1 MSRDKDRDSGRTAP
15 VRARSVREQQTS
27 DDAFWERSNDNRAGV
42 AEAHRRFG
50 GLDVPATLAG
60 MVAALGTLVVLS
72 GIAAGAGTIGYQSGL
87 DDTDDLSLGGFI
99 AGMVVLFLAF
109 LVGGWV
115 AGRMARYDG
124 GRNGLVSALWFVL
137 LVAGL
142 AALGAWAGDRYED
155 EFTDL
160 DLPRWFEDNA
170 RTTTAVITGLVAV
183 VVALLAGFLGG
194 RRGGATTA
202 RPTRSSPAREA
213 SPSSERYRPGPRPS
227 PSARRRPVTRSATTT
242 ADRAPPPSIPTG
254 RRPGRWWR
262 GPRRVQHPRR
272 PVRRRC
278 IRGSSSC
285 RRSMGARRTAR
296 AGTHRSPYGRT

>member
-1 MSRDKDRDSGRTAP
+1 MARDKDRDSGRTAP

-194 RRGGATTA
+194 MRGGRYHRKADEVIAGAGGVAVA
-202 RPTRSSPAREA
+202 RTVPTGTEAVPERPAPTRHEVGHDDGGPGAAPVLPDRAQTRPMVAGPAE
-213 SPSSERYRPGPRPS
+213 G
-227 PSARRRPVTRSATTT
+227 SAPTTT
-242 ADRAPPPSIPTG
+242 GSTS
-254 RRPGRWWR
+254 
-262 GPRRVQHPRR
+262 VHPRQQ
-272 PVRRRC
+272 
-278 IRGSSSC
+278 
-285 RRSMGARRTAR
+285 
-296 AGTHRSPYGRT
+296 

>member
-1 MSRDKDRDSGRTAP
+1 MARNRDRDDTRTEP
-15 VRARSVREQQTS
+15 MRGRSVREQQTP
-27 DDAFWERSNDNRAGV
+27 DQTFWEGPSDHRAGV

-50 GLDVPATLAG
+50 GLDIPATLAG

-72 GIAAGAGTIGYQSGL
+72 GLAAGVGTIGYQSGL

-124 GRNGLVSALWFVL
+124 GRNGLVAALWFVL

-142 AALGAWAGDRYED
+142 AALGAWAGDRYDE

-194 RRGGATTA
+194 TRGGRYHRKADEVIVSTPGGVE
-202 RPTRSSPAREA
+202 RPVPTRTEAVPERPAPTRTEVDHEDGGPGA
-213 SPSSERYRPGPRPS
+213 APDPPDRTRTRPMVAGPADG
-227 PSARRRPVTRSATTT
+227 SAPTTT
-242 ADRAPPPSIPTG
+242 GSTSV
-254 RRPGRWWR
+254 RPRMR
-262 GPRRVQHPRR
+262 
-272 PVRRRC
+272 
-278 IRGSSSC
+278 
-285 RRSMGARRTAR
+285 
-296 AGTHRSPYGRT
+296 

>member
-1 MSRDKDRDSGRTAP
+1 MARNKDRDNTRTEP
-15 VRARSVREQQTS
+15 VRARSVRDQQSPDQT
-27 DDAFWERSNDNRAGV
+27 FWERPNGNRAGV

-50 GLDVPATLAG
+50 GLDLPATLAG

-99 AGMVVLFLAF
+99 AGLVVLFLAF

-124 GRNGLVSALWFVL
+124 GRNGLVAALWFVL

-142 AALGAWAGDRYED
+142 AALGAWAGDRYDE

-194 RRGGATTA
+194 TLGGRYHRKADEVIVGAGGAGGVA
-202 RPTRSSPAREA
+202 VE
-213 SPSSERYRPGPRPS
+213 GPRATQTEPGYD
-227 PSARRRPVTRSATTT
+227 RPWATGTESDHERAVPTPNERGHDDEGRDTATVLPDRSRTRPMVAGPADGPAPTTSGST
-242 ADRAPPPSIPTG
+242 S
-254 RRPGRWWR
+254 
-262 GPRRVQHPRR
+262 VHPRQQ
-272 PVRRRC
+272 
-278 IRGSSSC
+278 
-285 RRSMGARRTAR
+285 
-296 AGTHRSPYGRT
+296 